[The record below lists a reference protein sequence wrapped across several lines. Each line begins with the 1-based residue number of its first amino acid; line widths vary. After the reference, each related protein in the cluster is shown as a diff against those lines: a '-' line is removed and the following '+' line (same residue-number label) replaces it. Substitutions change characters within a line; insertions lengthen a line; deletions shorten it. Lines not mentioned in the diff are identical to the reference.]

1 MKALTVIFLS
11 SWKFAATFPI
21 AVYIMKMSFLETL
34 AYTNLGGIIGTL
46 VSVYFSDLLI
56 KLWRAY
62 WPESL
67 QFHRNKKKVFTKTNR
82 WIVRIRRSYGLSGI
96 VILSP
101 VLLSIPLGSFLTVK
115 YYGIKRS
122 NIIWLVT
129 GQMIWSVIYT
139 VFYIQVKTIV
149 I

>member
-67 QFHRNKKKVFTKTNR
+67 QFHSNKKKVFTKTNR
-82 WIVRIRRSYGLSGI
+82 WIVKIRRNYGLSGI

-115 YYGIKRS
+115 YYGIKKS

-149 I
+149 V